1 MITPF
6 IPWASNTACM
16 ESRSSR
22 SAWMFSFSSGSSG
35 WVLSSSIA
43 MVLGSLPVQL
53 ERPEGLRVF
62 HLVLL
67 PHIGGPLPDPLV
79 HVIHAHV
86 LHLALVAVQ
95 GLDLQVDRFTDVH
108 VGVRPVERGQPQAS
122 HLVRLQAFLEQLR
135 ELRAGGRVAG
145 HHSQDG

>member
-6 IPWASNTACM
+6 IPWASKTARM

-79 HVIHAHV
+79 HVLHAHV
-86 LHLALVAVQ
+86 RHLALVAVP
-95 GLDLQVDRFTDVH
+95 GLRLP
-108 VGVRPVERGQPQAS
+108 VGGFSDFPDTFRPRP
-122 HLVRLQAFLEQLR
+122 H
-135 ELRAGGRVAG
+135 GRP
-145 HHSQDG
+145 H